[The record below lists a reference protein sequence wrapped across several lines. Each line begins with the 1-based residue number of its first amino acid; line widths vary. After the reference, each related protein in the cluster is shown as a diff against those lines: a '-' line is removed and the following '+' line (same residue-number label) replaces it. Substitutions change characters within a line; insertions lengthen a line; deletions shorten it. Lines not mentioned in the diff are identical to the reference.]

1 MIPSELRPLV
11 DDFFNH
17 HAHEYD
23 MTENSGCGQ
32 YMEALVPFCQSH
44 GFPKVGHLKKT
55 GGATQY
61 NGHANDAFLYADGEG
76 NPDSLF
82 QAVDVIA
89 NAESKPPYT
98 PSHQPPAKGWSVDI
112 PRYTADDWLKEPD
125 NGNGNGN
132 TNPNMVPWV
141 TYNEQ
146 GFERLK
152 KMLKHDY
159 ERRPQGP
166 DYDVSAWAG
175 RFFHNCYMGPER
187 IPLGEDAALSR
198 VKGELCN
205 ALGISND
212 GYLGT

>member
-1 MIPSELRPLV
+1 MIPVELRPMV
-11 DDFFNH
+11 DDFFNA

-23 MTENSGCGQ
+23 LTENSGCGQ
-32 YMEALVPFCQSH
+32 YMEALVPHCQQH
-44 GFPKVGHLKKT
+44 GFPKVGHLKKSSGQT
-55 GGATQY
+55 NY

-76 NPDSLF
+76 NPNGLYQS
-82 QAVDVIA
+82 VDVIS

-98 PSHQPPAKGWSVDI
+98 PNHQPPGKGWSVDV
-112 PRYTADDWLKEPD
+112 PRYTSSDWLKEP
-125 NGNGNGN
+125 NSGNQP
-132 TNPNMVPWV
+132 NPVKTVPWKP
-141 TYNEQ
+141 YNEQ

-166 DYDVSAWAG
+166 DYDVSVWAG
-175 RFFHNCYMGPER
+175 RFFHNNNMGPDGT
-187 IPLGEDAALSR
+187 PLSEDAALSR
-198 VKGELCN
+198 VKGELCT